1 MKGKDVYRKKLVV
14 QNFYG
19 PVGNLDPDPLQWTY
33 RDAPEE
39 RKYPDYGAWTNQMK
53 AEKLKA
59 KYSEFIEV
67 RPRAAALLV
76 ELFGDTAFKVFAH
89 FQFDK
94 ISESKC
100 LDLLTMLCSIEEEE
114 DENRALRAIS
124 NHIPGEIT

>member
-19 PVGNLDPDPLQWTY
+19 SVGNLDPDPLQWTY

-39 RKYPDYGAWTNQMK
+39 RKYPNYGAWANQMQ

-59 KYSEFIEV
+59 KYSQFIET
-67 RPRAAALLV
+67 RPRAAALLT
-76 ELFGDTAFKVFAH
+76 ELFGGAAFKVFAH

-100 LDLLTMLCSIEEEE
+100 LDLLTMICSIAEDEE
-114 DENRALRAIS
+114 ENRALRALS